1 MPKTSVFTIK
11 EAGFLKELIRQKVPF
26 MVVGLSA
33 ATLQGAPVVTQDIDL
48 WFKDIEHP
56 GIKKALARVD
66 GIYVPSFGLNPPT
79 FAGDAVKLFDIV
91 LTMHGLKSFD
101 EEMQNSLEIPLG
113 PYRLKVLKL
122 ERIIASKQALNRPK
136 DRRVLPVL
144 KDALI
149 ALRDLPRQY
158 KATEDKLTRLL
169 DGDERTR
176 PRQQFPHHRAARAR
190 IG

>member
-1 MPKTSVFTIK
+1 MPKTSVLTIK

-33 ATLQGAPVVTQDIDL
+33 ATFQGAPVVTQDIDL

-56 GIKKALARVD
+56 GIQKALARVD
-66 GIYVPSFGLNPPT
+66 GIFVPSFGLNPPT

-101 EEMQNSLEIPLG
+101 EEMQNALEYPLG
-113 PYRLKVLKL
+113 SYRLKILKL
-122 ERIIASKQALNRPK
+122 ERIIVSKQALNRPK

-158 KATEDKLTRLL
+158 KSK
-169 DGDERTR
+169 GI
-176 PRQQFPHHRAARAR
+176 P
-190 IG
+190 

>member
-1 MPKTSVFTIK
+1 MPKTSVFTVK
-11 EAGFLKELIRQKVPF
+11 EAVFLKELSRQKVPF
-26 MVVGLSA
+26 MIVGLSA

-48 WFKDIEHP
+48 WFKDVEDP
-56 GIKKALARVD
+56 GIQKALARVD
-66 GIYVPSFGLNPPT
+66 GIYVPPFGLNPPT

-91 LTMHGLKSFD
+91 LNMHGLKSFD
-101 EEMQNSLEIPLG
+101 EEMRNTIEISLG
-113 PYRLKVLKL
+113 SYSLKVLKL

-158 KATEDKLTRLL
+158 KTSEI
-169 DGDERTR
+169 
-176 PRQQFPHHRAARAR
+176 P
-190 IG
+190 